1 MKSLTKG
8 RNILLVY
15 IISIKSVRGGKVM
28 RYTKRKNRK
37 KDNKGITLIA
47 LIVTIIVIL
56 ILAGASIAMMTGD
69 NRHFDQSCASK
80 NRYR

>member
-1 MKSLTKG
+1 MCINEELTKG
-8 RNILLVY
+8 RNILIFY
-15 IISIKSVRGGKVM
+15 IISIKNVRGGKVM
-28 RYTKRKNRK
+28 RYTKRKNQN

-69 NRHFDQSCASK
+69 NGNVKFILM
-80 NRYR
+80 